1 MKIAYCIAT
10 WSGARLVETI
20 HTIPEGARL
29 LVVDTSQMCWSLAA
43 AWNYGIRRL
52 VDEGFDYVVVPNDDC
67 LLFPETGEELAAK
80 LAEREDLLMV
90 TARNIRDFQERP
102 GPEERPFYRNFR
114 ELAIGAADFSCYC
127 VDRRLFEIVGE
138 FDDAF
143 VPAYFED
150 NDMHRRIRLAG
161 YEGASWA
168 PFYHYG
174 STTRNTTPERE
185 EEIAGRGKRFEANKR
200 YYVRKWGGEPG
211 SESFTTPF
219 NGGPRR

>member
-1 MKIAYCIAT
+1 MKVAYCIAT

-29 LVVDTSQMCWSLAA
+29 LVVDTSQQCWSLAA
-43 AWNYGIRRL
+43 AWNYGIKRL
-52 VDEGFDYVVVPNDDC
+52 LGEGYEYVIVPNDDC
-67 LLFPETGEELAAK
+67 LLFPETGGELAGA
-80 LAEREDLLMV
+80 LEMHENLLMV
-90 TARNIRDFQERP
+90 TARNIRDFPERP
-102 GPEERPFYRNFR
+102 GPEEREHYRGFR

-185 EEIAGRGKRFEANKR
+185 QEINGRGGRFLANR
-200 YYVRKWGGEPG
+200 DYYIRKWGGMPG
-211 SESFTTPF
+211 SETFTRPF
-219 NGGPRR
+219 DR